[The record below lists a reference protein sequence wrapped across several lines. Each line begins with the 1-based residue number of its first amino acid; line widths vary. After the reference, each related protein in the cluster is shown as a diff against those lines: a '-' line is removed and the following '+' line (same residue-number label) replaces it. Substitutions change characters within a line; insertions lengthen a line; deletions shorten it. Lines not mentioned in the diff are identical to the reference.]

1 MPLAAYLPVI
11 DNRRFDDLVAEARTR
26 IPRYTPEWTDYN
38 PGDAGFA
45 LVELFAWM
53 TELLTYRLGQ
63 VPELNYLKFLEL
75 IGIELEPAR
84 PAQIVFLFPVQTGF
98 TDSTVLVPTRTQVA
112 APPDAGA
119 PIVFETQRPL
129 TALKAVM
136 DAVQVYDGFN
146 FIDVS
151 VDNTETGPGFQPFG
165 PLANADAALLLGF
178 SSDLPFPAGAELSLA
193 IWPATDRGV
202 PPPIP
207 CGGGASAMFAPAQL
221 VWEFW
226 AGSEWRPLKLLF
238 DDTLAFTRP
247 GFVRLKLPGKGE
259 IVTAKL
265 GAITDKLR
273 AWLRARLVASAYE
286 APPVLALVRA
296 NAVPAMAAQTV
307 LDEVLGGSDGTPNQ
321 VCALSSI
328 PVLDGTLQLQVDEGT
343 GFVTWTE
350 ADDFAGAGP
359 NDLVYLLDPTT
370 GQIRFGDGVNHGHI
384 PVANLSAPASS
395 IVARSYQFG
404 GGART
409 NIEAGTPLTLMTGIV
424 GIDAGKIANP
434 LAAYGGRDEE
444 TLAAAKQ
451 RAPQALKSH
460 DRAVTAEDF
469 ELLAKEAGP
478 IRRAVAL
485 PLVHPDFPGTEVP
498 GVVTVIVVP
507 DVASPT
513 PMPSPGLLRAVCAY
527 LDARRLITTELY
539 VIAPT
544 YVPVAITLDVLAQAD
559 ADVSV
564 VKQAVEDAIT
574 GFLDP
579 RSGGSDG
586 LGWPFGGTIYFVDIL
601 RAALVTDVIRVAD
614 LVITL
619 NGTDAPNC
627 TDVPI
632 PTGALLSV
640 QSVDAN
646 VTIDPAAIGNAA

>member
-1 MPLAAYLPVI
+1 
-11 DNRRFDDLVAEARTR
+11 
-26 IPRYTPEWTDYN
+26 
-38 PGDAGFA
+38 
-45 LVELFAWM
+45 
-53 TELLTYRLGQ
+53 
-63 VPELNYLKFLEL
+63 
-75 IGIELEPAR
+75 
-84 PAQIVFLFPVQTGF
+84 
-98 TDSTVLVPTRTQVA
+98 
-112 APPDAGA
+112 
-119 PIVFETQRPL
+119 
-129 TALKAVM
+129 
-136 DAVQVYDGFN
+136 
-146 FIDVS
+146 
-151 VDNTETGPGFQPFG
+151 
-165 PLANADAALLLGF
+165 
-178 SSDLPFPAGAELSLA
+178 
-193 IWPATDRGV
+193 
-202 PPPIP
+202 
-207 CGGGASAMFAPAQL
+207 
-221 VWEFW
+221 
-226 AGSEWRPLKLLF
+226 
-238 DDTLAFTRP
+238 
-247 GFVRLKLPGKGE
+247 
-259 IVTAKL
+259 
-265 GAITDKLR
+265 
-273 AWLRARLVASAYE
+273 
-286 APPVLALVRA
+286 
-296 NAVPAMAAQTV
+296 
-307 LDEVLGGSDGTPNQ
+307 
-321 VCALSSI
+321 
-328 PVLDGTLQLQVDEGT
+328 VLDGTLQLQVDEGT

-646 VTIDPAAIGNAA
+646 VTIDPAAIGSAA

>member
-1 MPLAAYLPVI
+1 
-11 DNRRFDDLVAEARTR
+11 
-26 IPRYTPEWTDYN
+26 
-38 PGDAGFA
+38 
-45 LVELFAWM
+45 
-53 TELLTYRLGQ
+53 
-63 VPELNYLKFLEL
+63 
-75 IGIELEPAR
+75 
-84 PAQIVFLFPVQTGF
+84 
-98 TDSTVLVPTRTQVA
+98 
-112 APPDAGA
+112 
-119 PIVFETQRPL
+119 
-129 TALKAVM
+129 
-136 DAVQVYDGFN
+136 
-146 FIDVS
+146 
-151 VDNTETGPGFQPFG
+151 
-165 PLANADAALLLGF
+165 
-178 SSDLPFPAGAELSLA
+178 
-193 IWPATDRGV
+193 
-202 PPPIP
+202 
-207 CGGGASAMFAPAQL
+207 MFAPAQL

-321 VCALSSI
+321 VFALSSI

-586 LGWPFGGTIYFVDIL
+586 LS
-601 RAALVTDVIRVAD
+601 AAPS
-614 LVITL
+614 TL
-619 NGTDAPNC
+619 STSCARH
-627 TDVPI
+627 
-632 PTGALLSV
+632 SS
-640 QSVDAN
+640 QM
-646 VTIDPAAIGNAA
+646 